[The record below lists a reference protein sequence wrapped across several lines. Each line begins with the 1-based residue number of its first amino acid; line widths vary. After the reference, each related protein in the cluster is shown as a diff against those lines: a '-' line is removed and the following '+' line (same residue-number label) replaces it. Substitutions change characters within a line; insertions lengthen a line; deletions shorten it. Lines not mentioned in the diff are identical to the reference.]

1 VSTGYLSGKV
11 ALISGSYKNLGSVIA
26 TALAEQGADIVFN
39 DLPGVLSQQ
48 EKEQLVDS
56 VRRLGRKATA
66 IDADIS
72 SFASVQALQEKIRQE
87 LGEVSIVVNCAG
99 PFNMEPFSRLKERDW
114 DIVMNVNVKSVYITT
129 SVFAVAMK
137 ALGWGRIVNLS
148 AGSSSVRNHG
158 VYGLAK
164 SAIRVLTEEL
174 ALELG
179 PEITVNAVA
188 PGQIEE
194 SLPLIHAI
202 DPTFGERYTARSAL
216 KKLVTRK
223 DVAQLIAMLC
233 SPVADMITGETIRID
248 GGAEL
253 PRF

>member
-1 VSTGYLSGKV
+1 
-11 ALISGSYKNLGSVIA
+11 
-26 TALAEQGADIVFN
+26 
-39 DLPGVLSQQ
+39 
-48 EKEQLVDS
+48 
-56 VRRLGRKATA
+56 
-66 IDADIS
+66 
-72 SFASVQALQEKIRQE
+72 
-87 LGEVSIVVNCAG
+87 
-99 PFNMEPFSRLKERDW
+99 
-114 DIVMNVNVKSVYITT
+114 
-129 SVFAVAMK
+129 
-137 ALGWGRIVNLS
+137 
-148 AGSSSVRNHG
+148 SSVRNHG